1 MTTLQGR
8 EILLGVGGG
17 ISAYKSCELL
27 RRLQDSGFLVRVV
40 PTRSSLNFV
49 GAATWEALSG
59 REVPTDLWNR
69 VHEVPHISLA
79 KSSDAIVIAPAT
91 ADLIARLAS
100 GRADD
105 LLTNVVL
112 ASTAPIILVP
122 AMHTEMWL
130 NQATQANVSLLRSR
144 GYLVIEPEVGRMTGE
159 DSGIGRYPEISSIL
173 VQIKAHLNHND
184 DYTGKRVLVSAGGTR
199 EKIDP
204 VRYIGNLS
212 SGKQGYAIA
221 LQAAKRG
228 AEVTLVSANVSLP
241 DIEGVSIIKVES
253 AAQMLEALEANFD
266 STDLLVMSAAVADS
280 SPSTVS
286 DRKIDKSE
294 LTSIA
299 LSPNP
304 DIVATLGDRKRPGQ
318 VIIAFAAQ
326 GQTDDA
332 NQLQKAK
339 EKLVTKNA
347 DLLYFND
354 VINTEIFGSEET
366 EGLILMN
373 SAEDLRFPRATKMT
387 LAAKLLDLAL
397 NKLS

>member
-59 REVPTDLWNR
+59 RQVPTDLWNR

-79 KSSDAIVIAPAT
+79 KCSDAIVIAPAT

-366 EGLILMN
+366 EGVILMN
-373 SAEDLRFPRATKMT
+373 SAEELRFPRATKMT